1 MTEATVADL
10 EQVFSSD
17 LSLQTYSQL
26 RDTALANEGN
36 ANRLE
41 QLADGIDPKGPG
53 QATKKGIAYWIL
65 GRTQTAIELLE
76 KGHPKEELASTFL
89 GRAFLDMEKPAEAK
103 LKFRE
108 ALAEHPDSAPIA
120 FGLVHAVIQL
130 GELEEAMDILE
141 RAEGRF
147 GTNFYTTFLRGYHA
161 EQTGEYEEARELYE
175 RSLEQ
180 GGDTPNPQAL
190 FRLARYHQTWGEEEQ
205 SRDKIVERLPPI
217 TRWLFAASTVVRQ
230 PVCLVFMAAGF
241 VAAVVFLVRKI
252 SKMGEAYDEFMFS
265 IPLFGTLFEQAAL
278 MKVTQTMRDLL
289 LNGVSMVETLRLS
302 ANTVGRNRLHHKL
315 EELRQAVEEG
325 GSFSRNLSAGDVF
338 PDTMVWKLQLAEEK
352 GIIEDALAEL
362 SHEFN
367 VGVDRQ
373 TTLITKF
380 LSPLLLVFM
389 GGVVFLMFLACFVPL
404 TQIYAGG

>member
-1 MTEATVADL
+1 MSEPASVERSRIRLKPDDVQFFNRQLASMARLNMPISKGLRILARDVEDPAFRQLVESVQMDL
-10 EQVFSSD
+10 DEG
-17 LSLQTYSQL
+17 LSLQ
-26 RDTALANEGN
+26 
-36 ANRLE
+36 
-41 QLADGIDPKGPG
+41 
-53 QATKKGIAYWIL
+53 
-65 GRTQTAIELLE
+65 
-76 KGHPKEELASTFL
+76 
-89 GRAFLDMEKPAEAK
+89 
-103 LKFRE
+103 E
-108 ALAEHPDSAPIA
+108 ALAKHPETFSQLHLEVIKA
-120 FGLVHAVIQL
+120 GESTGNLAVI
-130 GELEEAMDILE
+130 LEELNAHSEAMQRIKSRIIEAVTYPAVISTVIGLFVLFFLVFVAPGFEEMLVE
-141 RAEGRF
+141 RQVMA
-147 GTNFYTTFLRGYHA
+147 GTGI
-161 EQTGEYEEARELYE
+161 
-175 RSLEQ
+175 
-180 GGDTPNPQAL
+180 
-190 FRLARYHQTWGEEEQ
+190 EEEQ